1 MVAGMSDNVEDPS
14 ANTARFQAFV
24 NEVPEPEPE
33 KRGSTAL
40 ITTIAVVAAVIVAL
54 IVFLATR

>member
-1 MVAGMSDNVEDPS
+1 MVAGMSDHQEDSS

-24 NEVPEPEPE
+24 NEAPEPE
-33 KRGSTAL
+33 KRGSAAL
-40 ITTIAVVAAVIVAL
+40 ITTIVVVAVVIVAL